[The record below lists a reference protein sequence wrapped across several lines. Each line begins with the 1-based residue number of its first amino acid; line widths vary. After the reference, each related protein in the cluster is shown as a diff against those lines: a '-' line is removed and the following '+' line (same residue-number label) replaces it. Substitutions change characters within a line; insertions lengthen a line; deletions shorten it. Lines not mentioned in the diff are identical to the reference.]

1 MRAVL
6 VRAVLVPAVLRAE
19 AQRGEGPAAGA
30 QAGRPAPTVSPA
42 GTATRVASPT
52 RTRRMARTV
61 NPALRDTAGLAR
73 ASRASRVGLAGP
85 AELNQAAA
93 EKQAARPAVR
103 LARARGW

>member
-1 MRAVL
+1 
-6 VRAVLVPAVLRAE
+6 
-19 AQRGEGPAAGA
+19 
-30 QAGRPAPTVSPA
+30 
-42 GTATRVASPT
+42 
-52 RTRRMARTV
+52 MARTV

-93 EKQAARPAVR
+93 EKRAARPAVR